1 MYVAMTRARDHLH
14 VVYPVN
20 VYSTRRSS
28 DYSMDQLSRFIDAG
42 VQRTMQR
49 VALATDEEG
58 AEGSP
63 EVTPPA
69 APVDLRA
76 LLRGRFGGA

>member
-1 MYVAMTRARDHLH
+1 MYVATTRARDHLA

-20 VYSTRRSS
+20 VYATRRSA

-49 VALATDEEG
+49 VALATDDDDAAG
-58 AEGSP
+58 AEP
-63 EVTPPA
+63 EKPA
-69 APVDLRA
+69 APVIDLRA
-76 LLRGRFGGA
+76 LLRNRFGG